1 MQLADIAK
9 AMKCY
14 QSSKGNICE
23 GIIATKDRRIERDV
37 HISTYTKSFPIYNT
51 SITFPICCTQSSA

>member
-23 GIIATKDRRIERDV
+23 GIIATKDRKTKEIYIYQ
-37 HISTYTKSFPIYNT
+37 HILRVFLSTIHR
-51 SITFPICCTQSSA
+51 